1 MSFRV
6 LVIPEDPTWNGYILT
21 PLAKT
26 LLADAEKP
34 ASKVTLLTNP
44 RLRGY
49 DQALRAIRDELPDLY
64 GFFDLWL
71 FFPDAD
77 RANADAML
85 RLEAELRT
93 KGITLFCCPAQPEV
107 EIYACVAF
115 RDDLPDNW
123 EDART
128 HTRMKEEV
136 FEPLLAMHGDPRRPG
151 GGRDLMINESLRNLP
166 LLFQLCPEIEHLRD
180 RIAAFLQ
187 DR

>member
-21 PLAKT
+21 PLAKA
-26 LLADAEKP
+26 LLADAGKP
-34 ASKVTLLTNP
+34 AAKVTLLTNP
-44 RLRGY
+44 RVRGY
-49 DQALRAIRDELPDLY
+49 DQALRAIRDELPDRY

-77 RANADAML
+77 RANADAMQ
-85 RLEAELRT
+85 RLEADIQA
-93 KGITLFCCPAQPEV
+93 KDISLFCCPAAPEV

-115 RDDLPDNW
+115 SHHVPGNW

-128 HTRMKEEV
+128 NPRMKEDV
-136 FEPLLAMHGDPRRPG
+136 FKPLLKEHGDPSRPG
-151 GGRDLMINESLRNLP
+151 GGRDLMIDKSLQNLP
-166 LLFQLCPEIEHLRD
+166 LLFQLCPEIECLRD
-180 RIAAFLQ
+180 RITAFHQ